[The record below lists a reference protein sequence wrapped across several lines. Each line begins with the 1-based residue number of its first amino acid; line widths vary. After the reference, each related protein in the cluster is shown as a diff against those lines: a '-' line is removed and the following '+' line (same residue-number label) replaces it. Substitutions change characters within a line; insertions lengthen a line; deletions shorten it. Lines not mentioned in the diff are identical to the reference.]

1 MKVSY
6 NWLKSYFESDIPSPK
21 ELESLFTNHLFEVE
35 GLEEKNGD
43 TIIEGK
49 VLPDRAHYL
58 LSHRGVAREIGVL
71 TGAKMKTLSFPQIVV
86 CDTKPKIKIEIKNEN
101 LCRRYVAREVYDI
114 SRIDSPAWIVSSLE
128 SIGQRS
134 INFLVDIANF
144 VMFDIGQPMHIFD
157 ADKISGNIDI
167 RNAKAGEKITLL
179 TGEEIILSENNL
191 VIADDAGPLA
201 IAGVKGGKRAEV
213 TEATKNIIIES
224 ANFDP
229 ATVRRTST
237 RLNLRNDSSK
247 RFENEITQDLAMEA
261 MIEISA
267 LIAESIPKAKFG
279 EIVDIYPKK
288 IEKWQV
294 VAEKQ
299 NIESILGIEVTQE
312 QIVDILQRMDCEVK
326 TEGQKIIV
334 TPPTSRLDLKIEEDI
349 ADEVGRIIGF
359 DKIPSKLTPELPN
372 KTPINI
378 VFYTAEKIKNAL
390 IEQGFSETLLYS
402 LVDKGHFEIAYPL
415 ASDKSALR
423 ENLQKKLSESLIL
436 NGRNAD
442 LLQLETI
449 RLFEIG
455 EVFKKEGEETHLAI
469 GVMQVKKKKGI
480 TSEIVLKE
488 TISELE
494 KTFGD
499 LSSGTYSK
507 GDYGSIFEIDLGVI
521 VKNNSA
527 LGDFKSLAFKALPN
541 DKKFQKF
548 SVYPFTSR
556 DIALFVPSEVNEEE
570 VLSILEKEAGP
581 LCVKKYL
588 FDVFEKEVDGV
599 KKKSL
604 AFRLIFQSFEKTL
617 TDTEVNAI
625 MDKIYSEIKNN
636 PSWVIR

>member
-1 MKVSY
+1 MKISY
-6 NWLKSYFESDIPSPK
+6 NWLKSYFESEIPSPK
-21 ELESLFTNHLFEVE
+21 ELESIFSNHLFEVE

-43 TIIEGK
+43 VIIEGK

-58 LSHRGVAREIGVL
+58 LCHIGVAREIGVL
-71 TGAKMKTLSFPQIVV
+71 TNSKLKDIKFPQITV
-86 CDTKPKIKIEIKNEN
+86 CDIKPKIKINIEN
-101 LCRRYVAREVYDI
+101 DKLCRRYVAREVYDI
-114 SRIDSPAWIVSSLE
+114 AIIDSPAWLVSNLE

-144 VMFDIGQPMHIFD
+144 VMFDVGQPMHIFD
-157 ADKISGNIDI
+157 ADKISGNIEI

-179 TGEEIILSENNL
+179 TGEEISLNENNL
-191 VIADDAGPLA
+191 VIADGVGPLA

-213 TEATKNIIIES
+213 TESTKNILIES

-237 RLNLRNDSSK
+237 KLNLRNDSSK

-267 LIAESIPKAKFG
+267 LIAESISKAKFG
-279 EIVDIYPKK
+279 EITDIYPKK
-288 IEKWQV
+288 IEKWKV
-294 VAEKQ
+294 TALTENIEAMLGVAVSEKQ
-299 NIESILGIEVTQE
+299 VE
-312 QIVDILQRMDCEVK
+312 DIMKRMGCEVDHD
-326 TEGQKIIV
+326 GQKMIII
-334 TPPTSRLDLKIEEDI
+334 PPTNRLDLRIEEDI

-359 DKIPSKLTPELPN
+359 DKIPSKLTPELSK
-372 KTPINI
+372 KTPINK
-378 VFYTAEKIKNAL
+378 VFYTAEKIKNSL
-390 IEQGFSETLLYS
+390 ISSGFSETLLYS
-402 LVDKGHFEIAYPL
+402 LVNSGYYEIAYPL

-423 ENLQKKLSESLIL
+423 ENLQTKLSQSLIL

-449 RLFEIG
+449 KLFEIG
-455 EVFKKEGEETHLAI
+455 NVFKMEGEETHLGI

-480 TSEIVLKE
+480 TSESILKE
-488 TISELE
+488 AVSELE

-499 LSSGTYSK
+499 LSSGTYSI
-507 GDYGSIFEIDLGVI
+507 GEYGAIFEIDLNVI
-521 VKNNSA
+521 IENNNTS
-527 LGDFKSLAFKALPN
+527 GDLKSLDFKALPD

-548 SVYPFTSR
+548 SPYPFISR
-556 DIALFVPSEVNEEE
+556 DVALFVPSEVNESE
-570 VLSILEKEAGP
+570 VLSVLEKEAGP

-588 FDVFEKEVDGV
+588 FDTFEKEIDGV

-617 TDTEVNAI
+617 IDADANIV
-625 MDKIYSEIKNN
+625 MDRIYLVLKEKG
-636 PSWVIR
+636 WQIR